1 MAEPIDLLEV
11 AQREKAER
19 ALYPMRI
26 KVCNSTACQSAGAG
40 AVIAAVNDAIA
51 QTSLGDEVPVIPTG
65 CMGPCSMG
73 PLVRVEPR
81 AAQPTLYREV
91 DADSA
96 GRIVREH
103 VRGGQPV
110 SELAIDHTGPFFA
123 RQHRTVLANA
133 GKIDP
138 DRLEDYIAEGG
149 YRALERALTTMTP
162 AEVVDTVKASGLRG
176 RGGAGYA
183 TGTKWSLLAAAPGP
197 EKYVIAN
204 GDEGDPGAYMDRT
217 VMEDDPHRVVEGLA
231 LAAYATGANQA
242 YVYVRAEYPRAVQ
255 RLERAIRIARR
266 HRLIGRRILGSSFD
280 LNIELRI
287 GAGAFVCG
295 EETSLM
301 ASIEGRRGT
310 PRLRPPYPTQQ
321 GLFGKPTMINNVE
334 TLANIPA
341 LVLNGAQWFRSVG
354 TPTCPGTKVFALAG
368 DLAVTGLIEVPM
380 GITLREIVE
389 EIGGGVA
396 GGHQF
401 KAAQTGGPSG
411 GCIPAEHLDTPVDYE
426 SLRDLGSIM
435 GSGGLI
441 IMDQHTSMPEIARFF
456 VQFCRD
462 ESCGKCVPCRAG
474 TVQMHQLLDKICT
487 GHATRADLTLLAQL
501 CTVVRETSL
510 CGLGQSAPNPVTS
523 TLQYFRHE
531 YEALLVEGPS
541 TGMMPAT
548 TTGGLPVL
556 AGSGASAAGSVAGAE
571 AEASRA

>member
-19 ALYPMRI
+19 ALYPLRMKI
-26 KVCNSTACQSAGAG
+26 CNSTSCQSAGAG
-40 AVIAAVNDAIA
+40 AVIAAANETIA
-51 QTSLGDEVPVIPTG
+51 ATSLGDEVPVIPTG

-81 AAQPTLYREV
+81 GGNPTLYRGV
-91 DADSA
+91 DADGA
-96 GRIVREH
+96 RRIVQEH
-103 VRGGQPV
+103 VRGGRPV
-110 SELAIDHTGPFFA
+110 DELSIDPSGPFFA
-123 RQHRTVLANA
+123 RQRRIVLANA
-133 GKIDP
+133 GRIDP
-138 DRLEDYIAEGG
+138 DRLEDYVAEGG
-149 YRALERALTTMTP
+149 YRALETALTSMTP
-162 AEVVDTVKASGLRG
+162 AQVVDLVKASGLRG

-197 EKYVIAN
+197 DKYVIAN
-204 GDEGDPGAYMDRT
+204 GDEGDPGAFMDRT
-217 VMEDDPHRVVEGLA
+217 VMEDDPHRVVEGIA
-231 LAAYATGANQA
+231 LAAYATGASQA
-242 YVYVRAEYPRAVQ
+242 YVYVRAEYPRAV
-255 RLERAIRIARR
+255 RGLARATRPPRR
-266 HRLIGRRILGSSFD
+266 HRLLGKRILGSDFD
-280 LNIELRI
+280 LNLELRI

-301 ASIEGRRGT
+301 ASIEGHRGT

-321 GLFGKPTMINNVE
+321 GLFGRPTMINNVE

-341 LVLNGAQWFRSVG
+341 LVLNGAQWFRAVG

-368 DLAVTGLIEVPM
+368 DLAITGLIEVPM

-389 EIGGGVA
+389 DIGGGVA
-396 GGHQF
+396 DGRRF

-441 IMDQHTSMPEIARFF
+441 VMDERTRMPEIARFF

-474 TVQMHQLLDKICT
+474 TVQLHQLLDKICT
-487 GHATRADLTLLAQL
+487 GRATRADLALLSQL

-523 TLQYFRHE
+523 TLQYFRAE
-531 YEALLVEGPS
+531 YEALLVDASPPGLVA
-541 TGMMPAT
+541 AT
-548 TTGGLPVL
+548 TTGSLPAL
-556 AGSGASAAGSVAGAE
+556 SAAGAPVAGS
-571 AEASRA
+571 EASRA